1 MLERLTATA
10 REETATTWES
20 TLGMVSVRRVEKS
33 GAVQAPAGHALRVEA
48 GGAGEQAARGI
59 GHVGVVQ
66 VGDIQRVAGQRQ
78 SGG

>member
-1 MLERLTATA
+1 MTETA

-33 GAVQAPAGHALRVEA
+33 GAVQCAGGHALRVEA
-48 GGAGEQAARGI
+48 RGAGEFAARGI
-59 GHVGVVQ
+59 GHVGVMQ